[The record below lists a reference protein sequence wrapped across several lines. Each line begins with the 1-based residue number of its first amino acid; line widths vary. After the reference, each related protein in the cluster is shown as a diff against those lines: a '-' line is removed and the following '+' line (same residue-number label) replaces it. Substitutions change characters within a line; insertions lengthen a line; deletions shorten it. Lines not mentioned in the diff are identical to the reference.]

1 MKAEYEISDDI
12 AQFVGGALISLVL
25 LSGGAIGGALFL
37 LAETF
42 N

>member
-25 LSGGAIGGALFL
+25 ISGGALGGAFFL
-37 LAETF
+37 LTSTL